1 MLRHWHA
8 FCTLLLLNVVG
19 TYSEKIQTK
28 EICDGSH
35 SQDRGVLIFDLTVQ
49 GEGRGEEGD
58 IEAALLVAHEMAD
71 GRKSAK
77 GQMNVSTFCRHFAF
91 TAVCLWLAINIH

>member
-1 MLRHWHA
+1 MIRQWHA
-8 FCTLLLLNVVG
+8 FCALILLNVAG

-71 GRKSAK
+71 GGESR
-77 GQMNVSTFCRHFAF
+77 MYILHVSYFGVHSF
-91 TAVCLWLAINIH
+91 